1 MRCIKK
7 CPTIIYRIKKYRD
20 SGIPRY
26 FVTSSIIN
34 NFCKNPTS
42 AGLSPI
48 LFAIY
53 VNDIIHKLSA
63 SGRGCHVAGIY
74 VGVLVY
80 ADDLLLISSI
90 RSDLSRRMR

>member
-1 MRCIKK
+1 VI
-7 CPTIIYRIKKYRD
+7 T
-20 SGIPRY
+20 GTPRY
-26 FVTSSIIN
+26 FVASSTVN

-42 AGLSPI
+42 ALLSPI

-74 VGVLVY
+74 VGVFT
-80 ADDLLLISSI
+80 A
-90 RSDLSRRMR
+90 RRNARIASALYQL